1 MKWHTTCECRKTAE
15 LISGHKR
22 YSFFSRSLTL
32 PQSNFA
38 CQQGKMSS
46 STPSKPKSSTPSKP
60 KSSTP
65 SKPTPV
71 TLTLRQKAEV
81 LKEQEKGLS
90 CRKLAVKFGVGKT
103 QIGEIFK
110 RKREIL
116 DALEN
121 NAAPDAKRLKTN
133 QHYEEINKLTY
144 EWYLDAIRTFLQV
157 SILQF

>member
-1 MKWHTTCECRKTAE
+1 MERGIDSPAGEIWSEGFREWNDTQLVKAVKPLSWSQVTSVT
-15 LISGHKR
+15 L
-22 YSFFSRSLTL
+22 FFSRSLTL

-90 CRKLAVKFGVGKT
+90 CRKIAVKYGVGKT

-133 QHYEEINKLTY
+133 QH
-144 EWYLDAIRTFLQV
+144 
-157 SILQF
+157 